1 MSSSSGPGPVRAI
14 ATHLK
19 ETVAA
24 AARDLRSAWTLK
36 TSLYVAAVVAA
47 SFLPLFVNDSVLVA
61 DLASGLYVV
70 LAAVGL
76 NFVLGLAD
84 MPSLGHGAFVGI
96 GAFTVALLRVRWG
109 WATEPATLAGVGL
122 AAVAGSIVGVG
133 AIRLRGAALAAA
145 TWIFAWL
152 VAFVLLAFPQAFG
165 GSQGLAVP
173 PAAIHINALRIA
185 FVITPRIHFEI
196 GLALVALSLLAFNAI
211 ARSQIGF
218 ALTAFRQGR
227 SAAAAIGADSDR
239 LQLGAFASS
248 AAIAGLA
255 GALSVQLAGIA
266 DPTAYG
272 PLRSVT
278 LFVAVLLGGAGTM
291 WGPVLGA
298 AALGVIPEAAR
309 ALGGAAGVPSERFE
323 PVIAGALL
331 LVALVLGRGGL
342 VRILEAGVRKLKPE
356 PERSDPAPPEH
367 AGRVSPATSFDDFPG
382 EGRAGREDT
391 DVLKV
396 VGLSKS
402 FGGVAALEEVSFTL
416 VRGEVH
422 ALIGPNGSG
431 KSTSL
436 RVLAGALA
444 PDGGDVVLE
453 GTSLGG
459 MSPRGRLEAGLARTL
474 QRTEVFPEMSVL
486 EHAFLGA
493 GVRRRYGGAFRTLFA
508 TPRARAEAE
517 VTKARCRGLLAE
529 VGLAWAAD
537 RPARELSGGDQRML
551 MILMAYASAPRVLLL
566 DEPSAGMS
574 RAHVR
579 RLQELIETLK
589 GWGVTILLVEHD
601 LRLVGAVADRVTVL
615 GAGAVIS
622 EGTPPE
628 VSRDPVVV
636 ETYLGRASL

>member
-1 MSSSSGPGPVRAI
+1 MSSSSGPGPVRAL
-14 ATHLK
+14 AAHLK
-19 ETVAA
+19 GAVAA
-24 AARDLRSAWTLK
+24 AARDLGSAWTLK
-36 TSLYVAAVVAA
+36 ASLYAAAVLAA
-47 SFLPLFVNDSVLVA
+47 GFLPLFVNDSVLVA

-122 AAVAGSIVGVG
+122 AAVAGSMVGVG

-152 VAFVLLAFPQAFG
+152 VAFVLVAFPQAFG
-165 GSQGLAVP
+165 GSQGLVVP

-196 GLALVALSLLAFNAI
+196 GLALVVLSLLAFNAI
-211 ARSQIGF
+211 ARSQTGF

-248 AAIAGLA
+248 AAIAGLS

-342 VRILEAGVRKLKPE
+342 VRILGSGVRKLKPE
-356 PERSDPAPPEH
+356 RSDPAPAEH
-367 AGRVSPATSFDDFPG
+367 AGPGSPATSFDDVPEAARVG
-382 EGRAGREDT
+382 SEDT
-391 DVLKV
+391 AVLQV
-396 VGLSKS
+396 AQLSKS

-436 RVLAGALA
+436 RVLAGALT

-486 EHAFLGA
+486 EHTFLGA

-537 RPARELSGGDQRML
+537 RPARELSGGDQRIL
-551 MILMAYASAPRVLLL
+551 MILMAYASGPRVLLL

-579 RLQELIETLK
+579 RLQDLIETLK

-622 EGTPPE
+622 EGTPHE